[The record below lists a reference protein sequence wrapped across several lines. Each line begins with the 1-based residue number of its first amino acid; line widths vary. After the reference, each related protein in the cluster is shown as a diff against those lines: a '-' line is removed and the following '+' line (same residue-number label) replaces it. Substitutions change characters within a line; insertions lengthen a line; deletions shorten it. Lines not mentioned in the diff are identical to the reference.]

1 MKNLVAFL
9 SKTRARG
16 EENRGYRGAAGAGS
30 AGASRGQL
38 RLRCQK
44 CEKWG
49 FQLLGLALSAHSH
62 AFAQAMRPRTRWS
75 LPHAAASRSRDLRLL
90 NARLAHTAAV
100 AAALPAAP
108 LFPQVQQVFSDK
120 AHLGVVGPNASGK
133 RTLLLALQAHAE
145 AAGLGVEVVDFR
157 THRQTVG
164 QTPGDT
170 VARVLG
176 GFANADVVIRFGLT
190 PVWWRAL
197 GSLSTGEIRKVIL
210 ARAVTRAPD
219 VLIMDRPFDG
229 LDARSRDALLVLLE
243 DLTSGRTEARPLVQ
257 GVKWYAWRS
266 VRAVGAEFS
275 RARPGSSGGQSKSS
289 SARIAQRRSC
299 LRACRL

>member
-1 MKNLVAFL
+1 MGISVVGLGAL
-9 SKTRARG
+9 CPLARIRTG
-16 EENRGYRGAAGAGS
+16 HET
-30 AGASRGQL
+30 
-38 RLRCQK
+38 
-44 CEKWG
+44 
-49 FQLLGLALSAHSH
+49 AH
-62 AFAQAMRPRTRWS
+62 AMVFAP
-75 LPHAAASRSRDLRLL
+75 RSR
-90 NARLAHTAAV
+90 
-100 AAALPAAP
+100 
-108 LFPQVQQVFSDK
+108 FPQPRPPLAERAPG
-120 AHLGVVGPNASGK
+120 AHGRSCCRTPGGSLISASLGVVGPNASGK

-229 LDARSRDALLVLLE
+229 LDAKSRDALLVLLE